1 MRKVYLLLSLV
12 LVLTAN
18 AFGQGQAFE
27 QVAAKTKVIYIVNFI
42 KYIEWPPDYRSGD
55 FVIGVLNAN
64 PAMLQELNK
73 MAATKTAG
81 SQKFVIKNFKT
92 VEEIDKCNILYIP
105 ESSNNLLAEA
115 TKKLHGK
122 STLLI
127 TETEG
132 DAKKGAAINFI
143 AKDNKQAFEL
153 NKAIAEKCG
162 LVVSSGLKALAAVN
176 IE

>member
-1 MRKVYLLLSLV
+1 MRKTYLLFAFLL
-12 LVLTAN
+12 LPFAN
-18 AFGQGQAFE
+18 AFGQQFE
-27 QVAAKTKVIYIVNFI
+27 QLAAHTKVIYIVNFI

-55 FVIGVLNAN
+55 FVIGVLNGS
-64 PAMLQELNK
+64 PAMLEELNK

-81 SQKFVIKNFKT
+81 SQKFVIKNFKSI
-92 VEEIDKCNILYIP
+92 EEIDKCNILYIP
-105 ESSNNLLAEA
+105 EGSNGLLAEV
-115 TKKLHGK
+115 TKKVHGK

-132 DAKKGAAINFI
+132 DARKGAAINFI

-153 NKAIAEKCG
+153 NKAMAEKSG

>member
-1 MRKVYLLLSLV
+1 MRKTYLLFAFLL
-12 LVLTAN
+12 LPFAN
-18 AFGQGQAFE
+18 AFGQQFE
-27 QVAAKTKVIYIVNFI
+27 QLAAKTKVIYIVNFI

-55 FVIGVLNAN
+55 FVIGVLNGS
-64 PAMLQELNK
+64 PAMLEELNK

-81 SQKFVIKNFKT
+81 SQKFVIKNFKSI
-92 VEEIDKCNILYIP
+92 EEIDKCNIIYIP
-105 ESSNNLLAEA
+105 EGSNGLLAEV
-115 TKKLHGK
+115 TKKVRGK
-122 STLLI
+122 STLII

-132 DAKKGAAINFI
+132 DARKGAAINFI

-153 NKAIAEKCG
+153 NKSTAEKSG